1 MANGYR
7 QRENGKGIE
16 MKIFDEPKDYI
27 MLDLG
32 MYLAQKCADLQRE
45 QEREERNNAYIEWI
59 KNKIDETRQTIIR
72 YERTGRL

>member
-1 MANGYR
+1 
-7 QRENGKGIE
+7 

-27 MLDLG
+27 LLDLG

-45 QEREERNNAYIEWI
+45 QEREERNETYIEWI